1 MIMEEV
7 NREANVEAFLKYVVG
22 ALTGRDDD
30 RQVIVREGDGRVTF
44 ELAVSGRETALLIGG
59 GGSTIEAIRS
69 LASVAA
75 GVSDRKIAVE
85 VRD

>member
-1 MIMEEV
+1 MIMEAA
-7 NREANVEAFLKYVVG
+7 NREANVEAFVRYVVG
-22 ALTGRDDD
+22 VLTGRDDE

-44 ELAVSGRETALLIGG
+44 EVAVSGRETALLIGG

-75 GVSDRKIAVE
+75 GESDRKIAVE

>member
-1 MIMEEV
+1 MIMEAA
-7 NREANVEAFLKYVVG
+7 NREANVEAFVRYVVG
-22 ALTGRDDD
+22 VLTGRDDE

-75 GVSDRKIAVE
+75 GESDRKISVE

>member
-1 MIMEEV
+1 MNMEAA
-7 NREANVEAFLKYVVG
+7 NREANVEAFLRYVVG
-22 ALTGRDDD
+22 VLTGRDDE
-30 RQVIVREGDGRVTF
+30 RQVIVREGEGRVTF

-75 GVSDRKIAVE
+75 GDSDRKIAVE

>member
-1 MIMEEV
+1 
-7 NREANVEAFLKYVVG
+7 
-22 ALTGRDDD
+22 
-30 RQVIVREGDGRVTF
+30 VTF
-44 ELAVSGRETALLIGG
+44 EVAVSGRETALLIGG

>member
-1 MIMEEV
+1 MIMEAV
-7 NREANVEAFLKYVVG
+7 NREANVEAFLRYVVG
-22 ALTGRDDD
+22 VLTGRDDE

-75 GVSDRKIAVE
+75 GESDRKISVE

>member
-1 MIMEEV
+1 MEAA
-7 NREANVEAFLKYVVG
+7 NREANVEAFVRYVVG
-22 ALTGRDDD
+22 VLTGRDDE

-44 ELAVSGRETALLIGG
+44 EVAVSGRETALLIGG

-75 GVSDRKIAVE
+75 GLAERKIAVE

>member
-1 MIMEEV
+1 MTMEAA
-7 NREANVEAFLKYVVG
+7 NREANVEAFLRYVVG
-22 ALTGRDDD
+22 ALTGRDDE
-30 RQVIVREGDGRVTF
+30 RQVVVREGDGRVTF
-44 ELAVSGRETALLIGG
+44 ELAVGGRETALLIGG

-75 GVSDRKIAVE
+75 GESDRKIAVE